1 MTSPEDKKKMEIR
14 TNNGSKV
21 IRWVIIIAVA
31 AAVGFGAKVMLA
43 PKPQAQQQAPAAPS
57 VVLHTVTTTD
67 LAAQREYIGRVE
79 SIQSVSL
86 KSQVSGEIMKVHFKE
101 GSLVK
106 AGQLLFSI
114 DSSQYQATVDLRR
127 AELEKAKAN
136 LDRAQKYFKRM
147 QAADKRRVSESD
159 IELAESNALQGAAA
173 VSQAKAALKMAQID
187 LSHTR
192 ITAPIS
198 GQIGAALFTKGNM
211 VSPSSGALAS
221 IVQMDPIRVSF
232 AMPDRDYLNQLSEF
246 KQKGSVLK
254 TDLILTNGQIYKAQ
268 GKRDF
273 EDNQVDTKTGTLSM
287 NVRFNNDEG
296 LLIPGA
302 MVRINT
308 KPVKTEIAVVIPQTA
323 ILANSQGDFVY
334 VINSSNIAEQRSVVL
349 GTELGTMREVK
360 KGLSAG
366 EKIAVLGIQSIR
378 PGSPVNAVAA
388 PSTEKSAAEIAMESD
403 SDITNSA
410 SGDTADTNQ
419 KEGN

>member
-1 MTSPEDKKKMEIR
+1 
-14 TNNGSKV
+14 
-21 IRWVIIIAVA
+21 
-31 AAVGFGAKVMLA
+31 
-43 PKPQAQQQAPAAPS
+43 
-57 VVLHTVTTTD
+57 
-67 LAAQREYIGRVE
+67 
-79 SIQSVSL
+79 
-86 KSQVSGEIMKVHFKE
+86 MKVHFKE

-147 QAADKRRVSESD
+147 QAADKRSVSESD